1 MARCVIS
8 IRFRRSVVFTL
19 FMISIGFVVFFI
31 LGLIDDIIKL
41 VHQVFMLIIRFLGKA
56 KRKDALNTL

>member
-56 KRKDALNTL
+56 KRKDALNAL

>member
-8 IRFRRSVVFTL
+8 IRFRRSVEFTL